1 MTSSTGRPKNNIHDS
16 APGFTLPEVLVVLVI
31 VAALSAAAVPMLRRS
46 VGDARLRGAAR
57 DLAAALAAARETAVA
72 MSAVRRIDLSDI
84 RGARLA
90 EGSDHAAVFDP
101 GGTAR
106 PARFVLENGDQAR
119 LIVELNRAG
128 RVRIVTN

>member
-1 MTSSTGRPKNNIHDS
+1 MTSSTGPPRSRERHRRSD
-16 APGFTLPEVLVVLVI
+16 GFTLVEILVVLVI
-31 VAALSAAAVPMLRRS
+31 IATLSAAAVPMLRRS

-57 DLAAALAAARETAVA
+57 DLAAELAMGREAAVA
-72 MSAVRRIDLSDI
+72 TSATRRIELSDL

-106 PARFVLENGDQAR
+106 PARFVLEGDQAR

-128 RVRIVTN
+128 RIRIVAP